1 MIAKRSVRGSE
12 ASEDAIN
19 AMFSVVETVSKI
31 SKSAKLARVDA
42 RKDTL
47 TMILTMMMIR
57 AMDMD
62 TGARDTKSQKE
73 QQLLK

>member
-31 SKSAKLARVDA
+31 SKSVKLEREDA